1 MGKIK
6 IRANGDGDVFPRK
19 NKAGKITSYRGA
31 YVGPDG
37 KRRYVSGKTKEEAR
51 RNLRRARGDAERGL
65 VFDADSLK
73 LGEYLDRWL
82 SDSVSDTVKATTFER
97 YEQIARL
104 HLKPALGRL
113 RLKALT
119 PVHVRGLYRE
129 KLEAGLS
136 ARTVRYIHTTL
147 HKALK
152 QAVMDGLIPHNA
164 TESVKPPQL
173 SREEMH
179 PLTPEQAKLLLQV
192 AHKIGDR
199 LEALYVLAIHTGL
212 RQGEL
217 LGLKWDDV
225 DLEDGSLQVRR
236 TLTITKSGPVFTAPK
251 TTSSRRSVKLTSH
264 AIEAVTHHLERQLG
278 EIDRVGSLWS
288 ENGLIF
294 ASETGEPLNRHN
306 LTRRSFKP
314 LLKRVGLPEIR
325 FHDLRHTC
333 ATLLLTRNVNPKI
346 VSEMLGHSSIAITLD
361 TYSHVLPNMRDQAAA
376 AMEEALSRPTAAALL
391 PKPPDSNPGPFCRL

>member
-1 MGKIK
+1 MGKAK
-6 IRANGDGDVFPRK
+6 SRANGDGDVFPRK

-65 VFDADSLK
+65 LFNADNLK
-73 LGEYLDRWL
+73 VGEYLDRWL
-82 SDSVSDTVKATTFER
+82 ADSVSDTVKATTFER
-97 YEQIARL
+97 YEQITRL
-104 HLKPALGRL
+104 HLKPALGRVK
-113 RLKALT
+113 LKALT
-119 PVHVRGLYRE
+119 PAHVRGLYRE
-129 KLEAGLS
+129 KLEAGSS

-152 QAVMDGLIPHNA
+152 QAVMDGLLPRNA
-164 TESVKPPQL
+164 TEAVKPPQPTG
-173 SREEMH
+173 EEMH
-179 PLTPEQAKLLLQV
+179 PLMPKQAKLLLEV
-192 AHKIGDR
+192 AHESGDR

-225 DLEDGSLQVRR
+225 DLDDGSLQVRR
-236 TLTITKSGPVFTAPK
+236 TLTITKNGSVFTSPK
-251 TTSSRRSVKLTSH
+251 TSGSRRSVKLTQGATQALRS
-264 AIEAVTHHLERQLG
+264 HLERQLG

-294 ASETGEPLNRHN
+294 ASDTGEPLD
-306 LTRRSFKP
+306 RRAVTALKFKP
-314 LLKRVGLPEIR
+314 LLNRAGLPEIR

-346 VSEMLGHSSIAITLD
+346 VSEMLGHATIAITLD

-376 AMEEALSRPTAAALL
+376 AMEDTLS
-391 PKPPDSNPGPFCRL
+391 